1 MRAGM
6 PVRVSRAN
14 LMSSLIQRGAR
25 FAAIILAAG
34 RSSRMGRPKL
44 LLPWGKTTI
53 LGHLLGEW
61 QRLGAEQIAVV
72 CAEGD
77 ANLQLA
83 VKEIGPEVCI
93 ICNPAPERGMFSSIR
108 CAAQWSG
115 WTPGLTHWAVVLG
128 DQPHVR
134 FQTLRALVE
143 FSAAHPSRVCQPGY
157 RGHTR
162 HPVFL
167 PKEVFMELFASSA
180 AHMKEFLAGREIAMC
195 ELDEPGLDLDI
206 DRLEDYENALRMWS
220 NAESSGLD
228 ERSSPRSM

>member
-1 MRAGM
+1 MG
-6 PVRVSRAN
+6 
-14 LMSSLIQRGAR
+14 SSLHPVLRL
-25 FAAIILAAG
+25 AAVILAAG

-53 LGHLLGEW
+53 LGHLVGEW

-72 CAEGD
+72 CAESD
-77 ANLQLA
+77 STLQTA
-83 VKEIGPEVCI
+83 VRETGPEVCV

-108 CAAQWSG
+108 CASQWPG
-115 WTPGLTHWAVVLG
+115 WTSGLTHWAIALG

-134 FQTLRALVE
+134 FQTLRTMVE
-143 FSAAHPSRVCQPGY
+143 FCAAHPKLVCQPGY

-167 PKEVFMELFASSA
+167 PKQVFMELLASPA
-180 AHMKEFLAGREIAMC
+180 AHMKEFLAGREVAMC

-206 DRLEDYENALRMWS
+206 DRPEDYENALRMWS
-220 NAESSGLD
+220 NAEI
-228 ERSSPRSM
+228 R